1 MTPILRHLC
10 WLAVLLAI
18 LTIACIC
25 LAWMQASAECKG
37 MPATWPPSQHCEYLK
52 FFYDW
57 QQLIAGLI
65 AIAAAIIGWLAINRQ
80 VRQGEEQERERVRS
94 RHAAARAMLPLALS
108 GISDYAHDCADELVA
123 LYRQRDGEVIPK
135 AQGLWPRPSVPAGP
149 TGDLHNMVEASAP
162 VEVRR

>member
-65 AIAAAIIGWLAINRQ
+65 AIAAAIIRWLAINRQ
-80 VRQGEEQERERVRS
+80 VRPGEEKERERVRS
-94 RHAAARAMLPLALS
+94 RHAPAPAMPPLASS
-108 GISDYAHDCADELVA
+108 GLSDYPHDSGAELVA
-123 LYRQRDGEVIPK
+123 LCRHLNRQVI
-135 AQGLWPRPSVPAGP
+135 
-149 TGDLHNMVEASAP
+149 
-162 VEVRR
+162 